1 MIEKRK
7 QAERMLAIFERI
19 DPKRMP
25 EDKRETFLL
34 KVESM
39 FDWFDPT
46 HIPDSVL
53 EVLLKDCIIEQIAK
67 SN

>member
-19 DPKRMP
+19 DTKRLP
-25 EDKRETFLL
+25 EDRKEEFLL
-34 KVESM
+34 SVESM

-46 HIPDSVL
+46 HISDAVL
-53 EVLLKDCIIEQIAK
+53 EVVLKDCIIGQIAK
-67 SN
+67 RN